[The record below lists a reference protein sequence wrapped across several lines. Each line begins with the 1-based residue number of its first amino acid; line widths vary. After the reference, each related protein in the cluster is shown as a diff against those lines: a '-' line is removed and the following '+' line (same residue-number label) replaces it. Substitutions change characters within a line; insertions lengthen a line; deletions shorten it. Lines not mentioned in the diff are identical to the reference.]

1 MGLFRKALQTDPSS
15 PEQLVSGKRPKHNY
29 LKRLAQDMKM
39 HKWKYIVVLPV
50 VVWLILFC
58 YKPMYGVIIAFLDFD
73 ARKGIDASPWVG
85 IYHFLRFFKDPFFWR
100 VIRNTL
106 RISSLSILFSF
117 PVPIM
122 LALMLNEI
130 RVSWFKRTLQTVTY
144 MPHFISTVVVCSILH
159 TLFGANGLIPEAL
172 KAVGGT
178 GRSWLLQSKLFYPLY
193 IGSGIWEEAGWN
205 SIIYLAALSGIN
217 QELYEAARM
226 DGAGRWKQLWH
237 ITLPCIL
244 PTVIMLLI
252 LKLGKVMSLGYE
264 KIMLLYDPLTYE
276 VADVISTYV
285 YRKGLI
291 DTDYSYSTAI
301 NLFNSAVNIILL
313 LTANKLSKKAGQ
325 SGLF

>member
-1 MGLFRKALQTDPSS
+1 
-15 PEQLVSGKRPKHNY
+15 
-29 LKRLAQDMKM
+29 M

-172 KAVGGT
+172 KASSVETILSIVHRFWYLGRGG
-178 GRSWLLQSKLFYPLY
+178 LELHYLF
-193 IGSGIWEEAGWN
+193 GSPI
-205 SIIYLAALSGIN
+205 
-217 QELYEAARM
+217 R
-226 DGAGRWKQLWH
+226 H
-237 ITLPCIL
+237 
-244 PTVIMLLI
+244 
-252 LKLGKVMSLGYE
+252 
-264 KIMLLYDPLTYE
+264 
-276 VADVISTYV
+276 
-285 YRKGLI
+285 
-291 DTDYSYSTAI
+291 
-301 NLFNSAVNIILL
+301 
-313 LTANKLSKKAGQ
+313 Q
-325 SGLF
+325 SGTL